1 MIRILTRSRTAALLG
16 CLIFSVATA
25 TAADRPAPQILRDLD
40 AIQKPSFDPSR
51 QSDPGYMD
59 QIRKEVME
67 SAARRDALTFELFG
81 SDPNHERLPELM
93 RDHWRRLPP
102 VGAAAAKLDQEI
114 TTVLAR
120 TRNDQLKA
128 EAHFA
133 RAQAGL
139 FKTQQTGSSDLAG
152 VEEFVQRFPKDPRSE
167 QLLYFA
173 WMVSPKPEAKRS
185 YEERLIREYP
195 NSKLADAILG
205 SRRQL
210 AAIGK
215 PFDLEFTDA
224 ITGSPVS
231 MKALKGKVVVIDFW
245 ATWCGPCV
253 AAMPHMKELYAK
265 YHGQSVEFI
274 GVSLDKPKE
283 EGGLDR
289 LKSFVKEHEIRWP
302 QYYMGNAWDSEFSKS
317 WGINAI
323 PAVFVVDTQGN
334 LYSVAAHG
342 KLDEMIPELLAKKGE
357 AARRP
362 AGGG

>member
-1 MIRILTRSRTAALLG
+1 MMSNLRRSRTAALLG

-25 TAADRPAPQILRDLD
+25 SAADRPAPQILKDLD
-40 AIQKPSFDPSR
+40 AIKMPSFDPSR
-51 QSDPGYMD
+51 QSEPGYMD
-59 QIRKEVME
+59 QIRKVFTDI
-67 SAARRDALTFELFG
+67 AARRDALTFELFG

-114 TTVLAR
+114 TNVLAR

-128 EAHFA
+128 EALFA

-139 FKTQQTGSSDLAG
+139 FKTQQTGTPDLVG
-152 VEEFVQRFPKDPRSE
+152 VEDFVQKFPKDPRSE

-173 WMVSPKPEAKRS
+173 SMVSSKPDAKRS
-185 YEERLIREYP
+185 YEDRVIREYP
-195 NSKLADAILG
+195 KSKAADAILG
-205 SRRQL
+205 ARRQL
-210 AAIGK
+210 AGIGK
-215 PFDLEFTDA
+215 PFELEFTDA

-231 MKALKGKVVVIDFW
+231 MKALNGKVVVIDFW

-274 GVSLDKPKE
+274 GVSLDQPKE

-289 LKSFVKEHEIRWP
+289 LKNFVKENDIRWP

-334 LYSVAAHG
+334 LHSVDAHG
-342 KLDEMIPELLAKKGE
+342 KLDELIPELLAKKGD
-357 AARRP
+357 ATRRP